1 MVLPDEYDQGM
12 TERKATYKKYAQAI
26 PGAFAIQKSD
36 KAPCRLACPAGL
48 NVQGYVQMV
57 KQGKYKEALEIIMED
72 LPLPGVLGRIC
83 PHGCE
88 DACRRCEVDE
98 PVAIRDL
105 KRLAADQFDPREIK
119 IDCLPPRKEK
129 VAVIGSGPAGLSAAF
144 HLARQGIA
152 STIFEAL
159 PETGGMLRVGI
170 PNHRLP
176 PEVLDRE
183 IELIT
188 NLGVE
193 IKTNTPLGDD
203 LTVDDLFDQG
213 FGAVYLALG
222 AHKGIELGIPGEK
235 ADGVRQGVDFL
246 REVNLTGTAPVGK
259 KVAIVG
265 GGNVAIDV
273 ARASVRLGAQEVTIV
288 YRRTRAEMPAWEEEI
303 QAAEAEG
310 TQLTY
315 LAAPQ
320 KVLTHEGRV
329 VGLRCIRMKLGDADS
344 SGRRRPIPIPGSE
357 YDIEIDQLI
366 PAIGQRPDLSALED
380 VAGLAFTRWGTTEV
394 DPVTY
399 ATAREGLFAGGDVQT
414 GPWVAIGAIAA
425 GREAAESIV
434 RYLDGRDMAEG
445 REAIDNENPRY
456 RPIPEH
462 MPWQSRAKMPELPL
476 DDRKGNFN
484 EVELGYAEEPGQAE
498 AGRCLN
504 CGYCC
509 ECYQCVQACGVQ
521 AVTLETHAQQPE
533 TEEIEVGS
541 VIMAPGFEPFDPSG
555 FDSYNYSRHPNVITS
570 MEMERILSASGPTG
584 GHLVRPSDHK
594 EPKKIAWFQCVGS
607 RDLNRCDNA
616 YCSSVC
622 CMYAIKEAVI
632 AKEHAGD
639 DLDCSIFFMD
649 MRTHGKDFERFYDS
663 AREKSGVRFIRS
675 RVHTVNP
682 VQETGDLELRYVTE
696 SGETVVETVDMVV
709 LSIGL
714 QTSPEVVDLADRL
727 GIEMTPG
734 HFAKTPVF
742 SPVETNIAGVYTCG
756 AFQGPKDIPQSVI
769 DASAAAAAAGE
780 ILSGARN
787 TLTKTATV
795 VPEVD
800 VSGEP
805 PRIGVFV
812 CRCGINIAGVVD
824 VAAVRDYAAD
834 LPYVDYVADN
844 LYSCSQDTQDIMTQ
858 IIKEKNLNR
867 VVVAACTP
875 KTHEPLFQ
883 ETLINAGL
891 NKYLFEM
898 CNIRNQDSWVH
909 KNNPALATEKA
920 KDLVRMA
927 VSKVALMQPL
937 SEAELA
943 ITPTAMVVGGG
954 VSGMAAALT
963 LARQGYETH
972 IIEKSD
978 RLGGQALNLHTT
990 TAGEPIQKKVRELIA
1005 AVEAEKNTRLHLNT
1019 ALTSVDGFVGNFK
1032 STLSENGTEST
1043 IEHGVAVMA
1052 TGASELKPTEYGYGS
1067 DPRILTSL
1075 ELDGKFIA
1083 DDPALDK
1090 IDSAVFIQCVG
1101 SREPQRPYCSRVCC
1115 THTVHSALQL
1125 KERNPDMNIY
1135 VLYRDIRTYGEKEY
1149 LYKEAREKGILFIR
1163 YDLEHKPSVTVEKE
1177 AVHVTVVDPI
1187 LGQSIQIE
1195 TDLLTLAAAIVP
1207 NSEKALADF
1216 FKVPMN
1222 DDGFFIERHA
1232 KLGPSEFSTDG
1243 VYLCGLAHY
1252 PKPIDESIAQGKA
1265 AAARAVTLLAKDKIF
1280 ASGTV
1285 AQVDPAMCSQC
1296 GICVSVCPY
1305 SAPFFRSA
1313 EERFFPERA
1322 EINPVLCKGCG
1333 LCVASCRSGAIH
1345 LKGFDNDQILAQI
1358 FSLNEAIGI

>member
-1 MVLPDEYDQGM
+1 VVLPNDYDQGM
-12 TERKATYKKYAQAI
+12 TDRKATYKKYAQAI

-57 KQGKYKEALEIIMED
+57 KQGKYKEALELIMED

-129 VAVIGSGPAGLSAAF
+129 VAVIGSGPAGLSAAY
-144 HLARQGIA
+144 HLARKGIP

-159 PETGGMLRVGI
+159 PEAGGMLRVGI

-213 FGAVYLALG
+213 FKAVYLALG

-246 REVNLTGTAPVGK
+246 REVNLTGKAPVGK
-259 KVAIVG
+259 KVAIIG

-273 ARASVRLGAQEVTIV
+273 ARASVRLGAQEVSII

-320 KVLTHEGRV
+320 KVLTHEGKV

-380 VAGLAFTRWGTTEV
+380 VAGLDFTRWGTTEV

-399 ATAREGLFAGGDVQT
+399 ATGREGLFAGGDVQT

-445 REAIDNENPRY
+445 REAITNENPHY
-456 RPIPEH
+456 RPIPEN

-476 DDRKGNFN
+476 SDRKGNFN
-484 EVELGYAEEPGQAE
+484 EVELGYAEEPGKAE

-509 ECYQCVQACGVQ
+509 ECFQCVQACGVQ

-533 TEEIEVGS
+533 TVEIEVGS

-555 FDSYNYSRHPNVITS
+555 LDSYNYSRLPNVITS

-675 RVHTVNP
+675 RVHSVNP
-682 VQETGDLELRYVTE
+682 VQDTGDLELRYVDDA
-696 SGETVVETVDMVV
+696 GETVVETVDMVV

-714 QTSPEVVDLADRL
+714 QTSPEVVELAQRL
-727 GIEMTPG
+727 GIELTPG
-734 HFAKTPVF
+734 NFAKTPIF
-742 SPVETNIAGVYTCG
+742 APVNTNIDGVFTCG

-780 ILSGARN
+780 ILSKARN
-787 TLTKTATV
+787 TLTKTAAV

-800 VSGEP
+800 VSGER

-824 VAAVRDYAAD
+824 VAAVRDYAAS

-898 CNIRNQDSWVH
+898 CNIRNHDSWVH
-909 KNNPALATEKA
+909 KNNPELATEKA

-937 SEAELA
+937 REAELS
-943 ITPTAMVVGGG
+943 ITPTAMVIGGG
-954 VSGMAAALT
+954 ISGMSAALT

-972 IIEKSD
+972 IVEKSD
-978 RLGGQALNLHTT
+978 KLGGQALNLFTT
-990 TAGEPIQKKVRELIA
+990 TAGEPIPKKVRDLVA
-1005 AVEAEKNTRLHLNT
+1005 AVESEDNIRVHLST
-1019 ALTSVDGFVGNFK
+1019 AVTGVDGFVGNFK
-1032 STLSENGTEST
+1032 STLSGNGEESDL
-1043 IEHGVAVMA
+1043 EHGVAVMA
-1052 TGASELKPTEYGYGS
+1052 TGASELKPDEYGYGS
-1067 DPRILTSL
+1067 DPRIVTSL
-1075 ELDGKFIA
+1075 ELDRRFL
-1083 DDPALDK
+1083 DNDPALDA
-1090 IDSAVFIQCVG
+1090 IESTVFIQCVG

-1163 YDLEHKPSVTVEKE
+1163 YDLERKPEVTVEKD
-1177 AVHVTVVDPI
+1177 AVRVRVVDPI
-1187 LGQSIQIE
+1187 LGQPIQIDA
-1195 TDLLTLAAAIVP
+1195 DLLTLAAAIVP
-1207 NSEKALADF
+1207 NGEKALADF

-1265 AAARAVTLLAKDKIF
+1265 AAARAVTLLARDKIF

-1285 AQVDPAMCSQC
+1285 ALVDPAMCSRC

-1358 FSLNEAIGI
+1358 FSLNEAMGV